1 MAPNPR
7 TFGLPEDAHELV
19 EQRTEHVKVFK
30 TPSVALD

>member
-19 EQRTEHVKVFK
+19 EQRAEHPVGNI
-30 TPSVALD
+30 TVALD